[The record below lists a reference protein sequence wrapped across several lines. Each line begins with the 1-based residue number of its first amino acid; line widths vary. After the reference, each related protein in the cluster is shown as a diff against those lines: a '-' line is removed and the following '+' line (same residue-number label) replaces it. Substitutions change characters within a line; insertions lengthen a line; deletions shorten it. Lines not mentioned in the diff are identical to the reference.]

1 MNFKE
6 PHYEINEPFFI
17 DIVND
22 IEKVICQNL
31 THQRKDIVKRRWL
44 IGQKI
49 SLEEVRFFRS
59 EMIPLGVLK
68 VISERLQA
76 KYGNEYSLR
85 NLQDDYLFYNEHL
98 NLFKQYNLEKYR
110 PLSWCKYQAI
120 MSIPDYID
128 RRRMEFYTREY
139 HWTLKDLKRQIKNL
153 RFHYQEHNA
162 FSSPKTHHAA

>member
-1 MNFKE
+1 
-6 PHYEINEPFFI
+6 
-17 DIVND
+17 
-22 IEKVICQNL
+22 
-31 THQRKDIVKRRWL
+31 
-44 IGQKI
+44 
-49 SLEEVRFFRS
+49 
-59 EMIPLGVLK
+59 MIPLGVLK

-153 RFHYQEHNA
+153 RFHYQ
-162 FSSPKTHHAA
+162 